1 MSKEKEIEE
10 LLTRNV
16 EEILVKKDLESQLK
30 GGKKLTIYYGVDPSG
45 PIIHLGHAVVLR
57 KLKQFQDLGHKII
70 FLVGDFTGMIG
81 DPTDKGAARQPL
93 TREQVLENAKTY
105 KEQLEK
111 IIDFKGRNSAEFR
124 FNSEWN
130 DKLDF
135 REIIQLSHHFT
146 VQQLLERDM
155 FQERIK
161 KEKPIHLHEF
171 LYPLI
176 QGYDA
181 VVLEADVQ
189 VAGTDQTFNMLAGR
203 HLNKT
208 LKNKTNTVLSCPLLE
223 GTDGRKMSKSFG
235 NVIGVTDSADDM
247 FGKMMSIKDELIIR
261 YFELCTDR
269 TVEEIKEITRKLK
282 AGENPRNIKFEL
294 AKDIVTIYHSSKE
307 AEKAAKEFE
316 QIFKNKEKPTEM
328 PKAKYMKG
336 SKLVDVLVE
345 SNTVSSKSDARR
357 LIQQKAVKD
366 NDKVITDIDYKLEK
380 GNHTVQVGK
389 RRFIELSE
397 K

>member
-1 MSKEKEIEE
+1 MSKEVEN
-10 LLTRNV
+10 LLNRNV
-16 EEILVKKDLESQLK
+16 EEILIKKELESLLK
-30 GGKKLTIYYGVDPSG
+30 EGKKLTVYYGVDPSG
-45 PIIHLGHAVVLR
+45 PVIHLGHAVVLR
-57 KLKQFQDLGHKII
+57 KLRQFQDLGHRVI

-111 IIDFKGRNSAEFR
+111 IIEFKGKNPAEFR

-130 DKLDF
+130 DKLNF
-135 REIIQLSHHFT
+135 REIIQLSHYFT

-203 HLNKT
+203 HLNKV
-208 LKNKTNTVLSCPLLE
+208 LKNKTNIVLSCPLLE

-235 NVIGVTDSADDM
+235 NVIGVTDPANDM
-247 FGKMMSIKDELIIR
+247 FGKMMSIKDELIVR
-261 YFELCTDR
+261 YFELCTNR
-269 TVEEIKEITRKLK
+269 TNEEIKEIAKKLEG
-282 AGENPRNIKFEL
+282 GENPRDLKFEL
-294 AKDIVTIYHSSKE
+294 AKDIVTIYHSEKA
-307 AEKAAKEFE
+307 AEKAGQEFE
-316 QIFKNKEKPTEM
+316 KIFKNKEKPTEM
-328 PKAKYMKG
+328 PKASFKKG
-336 SKLVDVLVE
+336 DKLVDVLVE
-345 SNTVSSKSDARR
+345 SKTVSSKSDARR
-357 LIQQKAVKD
+357 LIQQNGVKD
-366 NDKVITDIDYKLEK
+366 NDETVTDIDYTLDK
-380 GNHTVQVGK
+380 GKHTVQVGK

>member
-1 MSKEKEIEE
+1 MSKEVEN
-10 LLTRNV
+10 LLNRNV
-16 EEILVKKDLESQLK
+16 EEILIKKELESLLK
-30 GGKKLTIYYGVDPSG
+30 EGKKLTVYYGVDPSG
-45 PIIHLGHAVVLR
+45 PVIHLGHAVVLR
-57 KLKQFQDLGHKII
+57 KLRQFQDLGHRVI

-111 IIDFKGRNSAEFR
+111 IIEFKGKNPAEFR

-130 DKLDF
+130 DKLNF
-135 REIIQLSHHFT
+135 REIIQLSHYFT

-203 HLNKT
+203 HLNKV
-208 LKNKTNTVLSCPLLE
+208 LKNKTNIVLSCPLLE

-235 NVIGVTDSADDM
+235 NVIGVTDPANDM
-247 FGKMMSIKDELIIR
+247 FGKMMSIKDELIVR
-261 YFELCTDR
+261 YFELCTNR
-269 TVEEIKEITRKLK
+269 TNEEIKEIAKKLEG
-282 AGENPRNIKFEL
+282 GENPRDLKFEL
-294 AKDIVTIYHSSKE
+294 AKDIVTIYHSEKA
-307 AEKAAKEFE
+307 AEKAGQEFE
-316 QIFKNKEKPTEM
+316 KILKKKEKTTEM
-328 PKAKYMKG
+328 PKASFKKG
-336 SKLVDVLVE
+336 DKLVDVLVE
-345 SNTVSSKSDARR
+345 SKTVSSKSDARR
-357 LIQQKAVKD
+357 LIQQNGVKD
-366 NDKVITDIDYKLEK
+366 NDETVTDIDYTLDK
-380 GNHTVQVGK
+380 GKHTVQVGK